1 MKRALKNIIPDSVK
15 SVIKRILIPGP
26 KYGWFGK
33 YSTWA
38 DAKKRSV
45 GYDNSLI
52 LEKVKSAVLKVK
64 NGEAVYERD
73 SVIFDTIEYERPLLE
88 AFNEYA
94 ASNDGKMD
102 VVDFGGSLGSSY
114 FQYKGLLKGVKSL
127 SWSIVE
133 QPHFVKCGREFIA
146 DEQLKFFDTID
157 EALKNKK
164 AGVLYLASVIQYFEK
179 PFELIENCLKY
190 DFDLIIVDR
199 TAFIENKNDRITV
212 QVVPEEI
219 YKASYPCWF
228 FNEEKFINAFKKKY
242 IVVSDYVSEVTRPGR
257 LRDNKSV
264 YWKGFIMKKIA
275 KNE

>member
-1 MKRALKNIIPDSVK
+1 MKKVLKNIIPDHLK
-15 SVIKRILIPGP
+15 GVIKKMLSPGP
-26 KYGWFGK
+26 NHGWFGN

-38 DAKKRSV
+38 DAKKKST
-45 GYDNSLI
+45 GYDSDVI
-52 LEKVKSAVLKVK
+52 LEKVKAAVIKVK
-64 NGEAVYERD
+64 NGEAAYERD
-73 SVIFDTIEYERPLLE
+73 SVVFDKLEYERPLLE
-88 AFNEYA
+88 AFNDYA
-94 ASNDGKMD
+94 ASNDGKMN

-127 SWSIVE
+127 SWSVVE
-133 QPHFVKCGREFIA
+133 QPHFVKCGRDFIA

-228 FNEEKFINAFKKKY
+228 FNEEKFINAFREKY
-242 IVVSDYVSEVTRPGR
+242 IVVKEYVSEVSLPVR
-257 LRDNKSV
+257 LKDNKSV
-264 YWKGFIMKKIA
+264 YWKGFVMKKVI
-275 KNE
+275 